1 MPPMSPSSGAA
12 RGVVPAHRPWH
23 WLYQYCRKANIG
35 STLTCLGPSW
45 EHAEGC
51 GAAAGL
57 ISTFLVP
64 AGLPVGLS
72 PSPTAQ
78 QLLSAPAQRS
88 WLCSAGDA
96 QAQEDEREGLGA
108 ARAAHG
114 GGTEPLARRMQ
125 RSGMSALTPAR
136 KRSRNNSSRVPRLS
150 RLVCSW
156 KPPRFLIRHQ
166 LFPTHL
172 AAFKEL
178 SAFFSPTIRQ
188 VPRRCLAAF
197 CWPAPATSNRPAFL
211 RAGIQPRWS
220 PRPFSDLKSFFTE
233 VCRVAVCPRQ
243 PRTPAQ
249 ELDTT
254 RDSFRAHR
262 TNTRCSG
269 AVPQAAP
276 AAALHARALCSFQ
289 AEQRRGGD
297 ACTLQI
303 TAVSL
308 MAAAKLRWVCRAG
321 KSPACRTGLPST
333 SCSGLGIPKRKPGT
347 RTRGPHLVPNHLH
360 PRPWEASPPPA
371 PLQAG
376 CLGTPQLPGPLIVIN
391 RLFCLSPGGK
401 GRQPAGVRSTARSRT
416 ALTRL
421 KMLLRGGRDPAP
433 SEG

>member
-166 LFPTHL
+166 LFPTH
-172 AAFKEL
+172 
-178 SAFFSPTIRQ
+178 
-188 VPRRCLAAF
+188 
-197 CWPAPATSNRPAFL
+197 
-211 RAGIQPRWS
+211 
-220 PRPFSDLKSFFTE
+220 
-233 VCRVAVCPRQ
+233 
-243 PRTPAQ
+243 
-249 ELDTT
+249 
-254 RDSFRAHR
+254 
-262 TNTRCSG
+262 
-269 AVPQAAP
+269 
-276 AAALHARALCSFQ
+276 
-289 AEQRRGGD
+289 
-297 ACTLQI
+297 
-303 TAVSL
+303 
-308 MAAAKLRWVCRAG
+308 
-321 KSPACRTGLPST
+321 
-333 SCSGLGIPKRKPGT
+333 
-347 RTRGPHLVPNHLH
+347 
-360 PRPWEASPPPA
+360 
-371 PLQAG
+371 
-376 CLGTPQLPGPLIVIN
+376 
-391 RLFCLSPGGK
+391 
-401 GRQPAGVRSTARSRT
+401 
-416 ALTRL
+416 
-421 KMLLRGGRDPAP
+421 
-433 SEG
+433 